1 MKVLPMKVLPA
12 LVLAIASVASAAP
25 VVAQA
30 QDLKVGYVR
39 TEVINRE
46 ADAAKLAKSR
56 LDAEFKKREKDLSD
70 ALAQRNA
77 DAEKLNRDAPTLS
90 ESERN
95 RRQNAI
101 LETDR
106 VLDRKK
112 REYQEDLNQR
122 MNEELN
128 SLREKMRRAVKQIVD
143 NEKYDLILADD
154 AAAFASDR
162 IDITKKVI
170 TVMNSQK

>member
-1 MKVLPMKVLPA
+1 MKVPSMKVLLA
-12 LVLAIASVASAAP
+12 LVLATASLVASA
-25 VVAQA
+25 
-30 QDLKVGYVR
+30 QDIKIGYVR

-46 ADAAKLAKSR
+46 ADAAKEAKAR
-56 LDAEFKKREKDLSD
+56 LDAEFKKREKELSD
-70 ALAQRNA
+70 ELAQRNA

-90 ESERN
+90 ESERA

-143 NEKYDLILADD
+143 TDHYDLILADD
-154 AAAFASDR
+154 AAAYASDR

-170 TVMNSQK
+170 AVMNAQK